1 MPLVVLLRYFQ
12 MSNALYSHVSSIQA
26 METVLLSVCISV
38 ASRTGPNHLSSPNS
52 GLRIEDTLG
61 KKKTKEMPFHNI
73 GD

>member
-1 MPLVVLLRYFQ
+1 
-12 MSNALYSHVSSIQA
+12 

-52 GLRIEDTLG
+52 GLQIEDTLG